1 MQAQFGSRTMT
12 DIARNVL
19 ARLGEAGVVPVV
31 ELEHCEVAVPLARA
45 LLAGGLPV
53 AEITFRSEAAAASIR
68 ILREQIPEM
77 LVGAGTVLNVEQ
89 VELAYRAGSQFVV
102 TPGFNPAVVEACIEL
117 DVPILPGINN
127 PTGVEQAMGFGLEA
141 VKFFPAEASGG
152 VSFLKALSGPYP
164 SVRFLPTGGIALN
177 NLRDYLALPNVLACG
192 GTWIVSPALV
202 RESRFDEITRLADE
216 AIALAARNS

>member
-1 MQAQFGSRTMT
+1 MT
-12 DIARNVL
+12 ENARSVL
-19 ARLGEAGVVPVV
+19 ARLGAARVLPVV
-31 ELEHCEVAVPLARA
+31 ELDSSEVALPLARA

-53 AEITFRSEAAAASIR
+53 AEIAFRSEAAAASIR
-68 ILREQIPEM
+68 ILRERIPDM
-77 LVGAGTVLNVEQ
+77 LVGAGTVLNVDQ
-89 VELAYRAGSQFVV
+89 VGLADRAGSQFVV

-117 DVPILPGINN
+117 DLPILPGINN

-164 SVRFLPTGGIALN
+164 SIRFLPTGGIGPG
-177 NLRDYLALPNVLACG
+177 NLGSYLALPNVLACG

-202 RESRFDEITRLADE
+202 RASRFDEITRLAGE
-216 AIALAARNS
+216 AVALTARNR

>member
-192 GTWIVSPALV
+192 VTWIVSPALV